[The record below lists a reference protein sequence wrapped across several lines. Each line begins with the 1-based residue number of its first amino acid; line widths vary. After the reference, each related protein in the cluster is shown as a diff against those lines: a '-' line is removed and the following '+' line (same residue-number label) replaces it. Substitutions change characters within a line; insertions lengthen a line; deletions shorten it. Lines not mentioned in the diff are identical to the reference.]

1 MELTKNIRWR
11 RFQQMGHVMRMEGR
25 VAKKALK
32 GYIEGRRQVGRPRG
46 KCLDDVDRDAKRMLE
61 CRNWRKS
68 AEDRDA
74 WRQRIEE
81 AKDQV

>member
-1 MELTKNIRWR
+1 
-11 RFQQMGHVMRMEGR
+11 MGHVMRMEGR

-32 GYIEGRRQVGRPRG
+32 VCIEERRPVGRPRG
-46 KCLDDVDRDAKRMLE
+46 KWLDDVDRDAKRMLE

-74 WRQRIEE
+74 SRQRIEK
-81 AKDQV
+81 AKDQVWL